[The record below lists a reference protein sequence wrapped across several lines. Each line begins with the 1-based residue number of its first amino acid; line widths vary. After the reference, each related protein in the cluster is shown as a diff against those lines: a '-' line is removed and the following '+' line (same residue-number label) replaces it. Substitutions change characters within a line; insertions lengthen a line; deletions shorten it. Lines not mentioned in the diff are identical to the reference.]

1 MYSDLSSNDVAE
13 IHATLKNM
21 GVDPSALYK
30 GSSTPIHVADV
41 KEDGKWVTLKVKVV
55 HIWDNTSDKITQ
67 TGLIDDETGIIKF
80 TIWESANLP
89 AMEEGISYEIKFSIF
104 FRFGFNRTQMTRIRR
119 IFTDPCASVSSPN
132 KKERLLPPAE

>member
-1 MYSDLSSNDVAE
+1 MTAPSESVASVLPLPSYCDGMYSDLSSNDVAE

-55 HIWDNTSDKITQ
+55 HIWDNTSDKIT
-67 TGLIDDETGIIKF
+67 
-80 TIWESANLP
+80 
-89 AMEEGISYEIKFSIF
+89 
-104 FRFGFNRTQMTRIRR
+104 
-119 IFTDPCASVSSPN
+119 
-132 KKERLLPPAE
+132 